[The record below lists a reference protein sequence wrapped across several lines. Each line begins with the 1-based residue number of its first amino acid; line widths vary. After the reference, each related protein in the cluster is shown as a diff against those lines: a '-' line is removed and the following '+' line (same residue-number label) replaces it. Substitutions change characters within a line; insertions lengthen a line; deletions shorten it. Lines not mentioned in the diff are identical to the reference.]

1 MTRWVLFLFLCGLS
15 NIISA
20 KEWKS
25 LKAYQIETHNKAL
38 TPSDW
43 LRRDRTHNSLI
54 WQQANTYN
62 LLHNLPQE
70 YTRIRE
76 RRDFYEWLYNTLKIN
91 GHKVVWVEMAHFI
104 SKKMR
109 LLESFPCALFSNKKI
124 VHYANEGSKAV
135 FNNVFKDLKKL
146 FSSETILMG
155 ENARQWDETIA
166 YKEQYKWLD
175 SLYETIDASCL
186 KTIEYIAKGK
196 CIYGLVVSKSI
207 RFKGEIS
214 SPKAR
219 YIYAIT
225 SLRNYCI
232 NKYK

>member
-1 MTRWVLFLFLCGLS
+1 MTRWLLFLFLCVLS
-15 NIISA
+15 NMISA

-25 LKAYQIETHNKAL
+25 LKSYQIETHNKAL

-70 YTRIRE
+70 YSKIIE
-76 RRDFYEWLYNTLKIN
+76 RRDFYKWFYKTLKSKGN
-91 GHKVVWVEMAHFI
+91 KVVWVEMAHFI
-104 SKKMR
+104 SKKMH
-109 LLESFPCALFSNKKI
+109 LLETFPCAFFSNRKI
-124 VHYANEGSKAV
+124 VYYANEGSKAV
-135 FNNVFKDLKKL
+135 FNNAFKDLKKL

-175 SLYETIDASCL
+175 SLYQTIDASSL
-186 KTIEYIAKGK
+186 KTIEHMAKGK
-196 CIYGLVVSKSI
+196 FIYGLVVPKSV

-214 SPKAR
+214 SSKAR
-219 YIYAIT
+219 YLYAIT